1 LRTVKYKDFA
11 LSNLFAFNVVEHLL
25 HPVVHS
31 RSMAG
36 V

>member
-1 LRTVKYKDFA
+1 

-25 HPVVHS
+25 RPVVHS